1 MIIIKSRSLL
11 SLSTTRHGLQSVV
24 LRTFQIKED
33 LVGGG
38 VFEPDFFYKKNYF
51 KLFVC
56 FILIILMC

>member
-38 VFEPDFFYKKNYF
+38 VFEPDFFYKK
-51 KLFVC
+51 KLF
-56 FILIILMC
+56 